1 MIYQALINNI
11 TLIITLSILYGL
23 IIHTWEAGSKPHR
36 IFSGFLFGAVAVV
49 GMMNPL
55 VISPGLIFDGRS
67 ISISI
72 AGLAGGWITA
82 LIAAAMSIAYRAY
95 LGGPGAIMGVSVI
108 TASALIGVAYHHIR
122 RKRPDMTGPQHLI
135 TFGILVH
142 LCMLILTMTLPSSMK
157 FAVLAKVAAPVIIIY
172 PIGTFLVCL
181 VLLEQE
187 SRILALKQL
196 RRSEEKYRELV
207 ESANS
212 IILRLDR
219 EGRITFFNSFAEEF
233 FGFKA
238 QDIIGRSAVGT
249 IIPETETT
257 GRDLAALIADLLANP
272 AAYAN
277 NENENMRSNGERV
290 WIAWANRPIFDSA
303 GNLGEILC
311 VGNDI
316 TNRRRAE
323 EALRRSER
331 RFRAIF
337 DSAFQFTGLLTPD
350 GRLIEANQALL
361 DFAGAKLEDLTGR
374 FLWETP
380 CCRGNE
386 NRVKQLKEAV
396 SRAAR
401 GDFVRYEVELT
412 RTGDTSAIVDF
423 SLKPVFGEGG
433 EVALLLPEARDI
445 TLRRRAE
452 EALEESRAKTRSILD
467 NIGIG
472 VTLISPAMEVLE
484 LNKRMR
490 RWYPTVD
497 PGERP
502 RCFSVLPQPLRDEI
516 CDDCMVA
523 RTLKDGLVHEAAIEV
538 RKKRG
543 VRNYRIVSSPILNPS
558 SGRVIAAIEMVEDI
572 TERLSLA
579 AQLQQ
584 AQKLESVGRLAGGVA
599 HDFNNMLSVII
610 GHTEL
615 AMSRVDPDEPLFA
628 DLREIRKAAGRSA
641 ELTQQLLAFA
651 RKQTVAPRVLD
662 LNETVEGMLRMLRR
676 LIGENIDLRWLP
688 GAAMWPVRM
697 DPSQIDQILANL
709 CINARD
715 AIGGN
720 GRITIETNVK
730 TFDDAYCAD
739 HPGFTAG
746 DFVVLAVSDNGKGM
760 DKETLGRIFEPFFT
774 SKEIGRGTGLG
785 LATVYG
791 IVRQN
796 DGFIN
801 VYSEPGSG
809 TTFRIYLPRHGGE
822 SAEAVRE
829 APSVPAERGNETI
842 LLVEDEPAILNLARM
857 LLEGF
862 GYRVLPAP
870 TPGEAMRLAEEFAGK
885 IHLLIADVVMP
896 EMNGRELA
904 ANLTSRYPDLKR
916 LFMSG
921 YTADVIAH
929 HGVLDQGVNFIQKPF
944 SVQDLAAKVRDVLDG
959 E

>member
-23 IIHTWEAGSKPHR
+23 IVRTWDYGSKLHR
-36 IFSGFLFGAVAVV
+36 IFSGFLFGVVAVI

-72 AGLAGGWITA
+72 AGLTGGWVTA
-82 LIAAAMSIAYRAY
+82 SIAALMSIAYRVH

-122 RKRPDMTGPQHLI
+122 RKHPEMTGPQHLI
-135 TFGILVH
+135 AFGISVH
-142 LCMLILTMTLPSSMK
+142 ICMLILTMTLPSSMK
-157 FAVLAKVAAPVIIIY
+157 FAVLAKIAAPVIIIY
-172 PIGTFLVCL
+172 PIGTLLVCL
-181 VLLEQE
+181 ILSEQE
-187 SRILALKQL
+187 SRVLAVKQL
-196 RRSEEKYRELV
+196 RGSEEKYRELV

-219 EGRITFFNSFAEEF
+219 QGRITFFNNFAEEF

-238 QDIIGRSAVGT
+238 REIIGRNAVGT

-257 GRDLAALIADLLANP
+257 GRDLAAMIGDLLANP
-272 AAYAN
+272 RAYTN

-290 WIAWANRPIFDSA
+290 WIAWANRPIFDSV
-303 GNLGEILC
+303 GNLSEILC
-311 VGNDI
+311 IGNDI
-316 TNRRRAE
+316 TNRRQAE
-323 EALRRSER
+323 EALQRSER

-361 DFAGAKLEDLTGR
+361 DFAGARLEDLTGR

-380 CCRGNE
+380 CWRGNE
-386 NRVKQLKEAV
+386 DRVEQLKEAV
-396 SRAAR
+396 SKAAR

-412 RTGDTSAIVDF
+412 RTGDTPAIVDF
-423 SLKPVFGEGG
+423 SLKPVYGEGG

-445 TLRRRAE
+445 TARRRAE
-452 EALEESRAKTRSILD
+452 EALEESEAKTRSILD

-502 RCFSVLPQPLRDEI
+502 FCFRTLPRPPREET
-516 CDDCMVA
+516 CDDCPVSG
-523 RTLKDGLVHEAAIEV
+523 TLKDGLVHESTIEV
-538 RKKRG
+538 PGKRA
-543 VRNYRIVSSPILNPS
+543 RRSFRIVSSPILNS
-558 SGRVIAAIEMVEDI
+558 SGRVVAAIEMVEDI
-572 TERLSLA
+572 TERLSLET
-579 AQLQQ
+579 QLQQ

-615 AMSRVDPDEPLFA
+615 AMSRLDPDRPLFA
-628 DLREIRKAAGRSA
+628 DLQEIRKAAGRSA

-662 LNETVEGMLRMLRR
+662 LNETVEGTLKMLRR
-676 LIGENIDLRWLP
+676 LIGEDIDLRWLP
-688 GAAMWPVRM
+688 GETMWPVRM

-715 AIGGN
+715 AIAGN
-720 GRITIETNVK
+720 GRITIETNVT
-730 TFDDAYCAD
+730 TFDEAYCAD

-746 DFVVLAVSDNGKGM
+746 DFVVLAVSDDGKGM

-822 SAEAVRE
+822 SAEAARE
-829 APSVPAERGNETI
+829 APSVPAGRGNETI

-862 GYRVLPAP
+862 GYTVLAAP
-870 TPGEAMRLAEEFAGK
+870 TPGEAIRLAEELAGK

-896 EMNGRELA
+896 QMNGRELA

-929 HGVLDQGVNFIQKPF
+929 HGVLDEGVNFIQKPF
-944 SVQDLAAKVRDVLDG
+944 SVQDLAAKVREVLDG